1 MALHIGKG
9 RTVSTAI
16 SDIIDYVKNPK
27 KTDHGKLITSWQ
39 CDSRTADSEFIYS
52 KQQYIRKTGRVRGT
66 DDVIAYHLRQSFRPG
81 EISPNEANRLGCE
94 LAKRFTKENHAFIV
108 CTHIDKAHVHNH
120 IIWAAT
126 TLDETKKF
134 RDFKRSAQA
143 VRRLNDTIC
152 IQNGYSIVE
161 NPKGKGKSYDKW
173 LGDKKKPSHRERIC
187 FAIDDALAKK
197 PMDFEALLEL
207 LRQAGYEIKH
217 GKVPSLRGAEQKN
230 YIRMD
235 TLGDGYSPN
244 EIRAI
249 IAGAKAHTPRKRFV
263 QDAPEKPSGSLLI
276 DIQAKLAEGKG
287 AGYAKWA
294 TSYNLKQ
301 MSKTMI
307 YLQENG
313 LLDLNVLN
321 QQTSKAT
328 QLFNEL
334 SRKQKEIEKRMAE
347 ISILQKHIND
357 YYDTREVYVGY
368 RKAGYSKKYHA
379 EHESDILL
387 HQAAK
392 KYFDEIKLEHIP
404 SRKSLHSE
412 FNELLLQKRSIFSEY
427 KIAQAKMRELQTAK
441 ANVDRVL
448 NMDTTKPRKETERTQ
463 R

>member
-1 MALHIGKG
+1 M
-9 RTVSTAI
+9 
-16 SDIIDYVKNPK
+16 
-27 KTDHGKLITSWQ
+27 
-39 CDSRTADSEFIYS
+39 
-52 KQQYIRKTGRVRGT
+52 
-66 DDVIAYHLRQSFRPG
+66 IAYHLRQSFRPG

-427 KIAQAKMRELQTAK
+427 KKAQAKMRELQTAK

-448 NMDTTKPRKETERTQ
+448 NMDTTKLSKEKEETQ

>member
-1 MALHIGKG
+1 MPLHTGKG
-9 RTVSTAI
+9 RTVGTAI
-16 SDIIDYVKNPK
+16 EDIIDYVKNPE

-39 CDSRTADSEFIYS
+39 CDSRTADAEFLLS
-52 KQQYIRKTGRVRGT
+52 KQQYIKKTDRVRGE

-81 EISPNEANRLGCE
+81 EITQEEANRLGCE
-94 LAKRFTKENHAFIV
+94 LAQRFTKGNHAFIV
-108 CTHIDKAHVHNH
+108 CTHIDKAHIHNH
-120 IIWAAT
+120 IIWNSTA
-126 TLDETKKF
+126 LDESRKF
-134 RDFKRSAQA
+134 RNFWGSTRAI
-143 VRRLNDTIC
+143 RRLNDTIC

-161 NPKGKGKSYDKW
+161 NPKAKGKSYDKW
-173 LGDKKKPSHRERIC
+173 LGDQKKPSHRERVC
-187 FAIDDALAKK
+187 FAIDDALAKN
-197 PMDFEALLEL
+197 PESFDALLEL
-207 LRQAGYEIKH
+207 LHQAGYEIKQ

-235 TLGDGYSPN
+235 TLGAGYSPD
-244 EIRAI
+244 ELRAI
-249 IAGAKAHTPRKRFV
+249 IAGARTHTPRKRSV
-263 QDAPEKPSGSLLI
+263 MDTPAKPSGSLLI

-307 YLQENG
+307 YLQEND

-321 QQTSKAT
+321 QQAAKAT

-427 KIAQAKMRELQTAK
+427 KKAQAKMRELQTAK

-448 NMDTTKPRKETERTQ
+448 NMDTTKLSKEKEETQ

>member
-357 YYDTREVYVGY
+357 YYETREVYVGY

-427 KIAQAKMRELQTAK
+427 KKAQAKMRELQTAK

-448 NMDTTKPRKETERTQ
+448 NMDTTKLSKEKEETQ

>member
-108 CTHIDKAHVHNH
+108 CTHIDKAHIHNH

-427 KIAQAKMRELQTAK
+427 KKAQAKMRELQTAK

-448 NMDTTKPRKETERTQ
+448 NMDTTKLSKEKEETQ